1 MKNAVFFFAT
11 VITLLFASSA
21 TLCAQKTAT
30 WKGGTP
36 GRPNEWNCP
45 TNWKEGRVPN
55 EFSQVLI
62 PDVSSSTFHNPVLK
76 EGKVEI
82 WSLQILSGAS
92 LRIGKYAG
100 LILLEQDE
108 QPYLAFGEGVLQ
120 QGTMEDT
127 LIFLAT
133 R

>member
-1 MKNAVFFFAT
+1 MKNAIIFFAT
-11 VITLLFASSA
+11 VITLMLGSSA
-21 TLCAQKTAT
+21 NLCAQKIAT

-62 PDVSSSTFHNPVLK
+62 PDVSSSTFHNPVLN
-76 EGKVEI
+76 EGEVEI
-82 WSLQILSGAS
+82 WSLQILSGAT

-108 QPYLAFGEGVLQ
+108 QPYTAFGEGVIR
-120 QGTMEDT
+120 QGAVEDT
-127 LIFLAT
+127 LIFVAV

>member
-11 VITLLFASSA
+11 VITLMFGSSA
-21 TLCAQKTAT
+21 TLCAQKITT

-45 TNWKEGRVPN
+45 SNWKEGRVPN

-62 PDVSSSTFHNPVLK
+62 PDVSSSTFHNPVLN
-76 EGKVEI
+76 EGEVEI

-92 LRIGKYAG
+92 LRIGKYAS
-100 LILLEQDE
+100 LFLLEQE
-108 QPYLAFGEGVLQ
+108 EHPYMAFGEGVLQ
-120 QGTMEDT
+120 QGAMEDS
-127 LIFLAT
+127 LIFVAS